1 MSVFVVGQLNIHAP
15 DEYEDYLFGFMPI
28 FERYKGELLATSKQE
43 TEVLEGTWA
52 MPRTVVMR
60 FPTAEDAR
68 SWYNDPDY
76 QKLAE
81 IRRRNADANL
91 VIVHGVD

>member
-1 MSVFVVGQLNIHAP
+1 MCVYVVGQLNIHTP
-15 DEYEDYLFGFMPI
+15 EEYEGYLSGFMPI
-28 FERYKGELLATSKQE
+28 FERYRGELLATSKQE

-52 MPRTVVMR
+52 MPRTVLMR
-60 FPTAEDAR
+60 FSTAEVAR

-81 IRRRNADANL
+81 IRRRNADTNL
-91 VIVHGVD
+91 VIVHGID

>member
-1 MSVFVVGQLNIHAP
+1 MSVYVVGQLNIHTP
-15 DEYEDYLFGFMPI
+15 DDYEEYLAGFTSI

-52 MPRTVVMR
+52 MPRTVLMR
-60 FPTAEDAR
+60 FPTAEAAR

-81 IRRRNADANL
+81 IRRRNADTNL
-91 VIVHGVD
+91 VIVHGID